1 MNDWSGSLRHSIATA
16 EAVEVRSPWSGAI
29 LGEVPLCDE
38 AVVDQ
43 AIRALADGRS
53 GPGASPEAAL
63 DEALG
68 RAALILSQRG
78 REVATLITQEQG
90 KPLQEAMDEVA
101 VTIGLMESFAR
112 AGYRLGQQFQPLAV
126 EARVDN
132 RFGFTRQRP
141 IGITALFT
149 PNTFPLLIP
158 AKLLLASLAAGDSVL
173 LKPASAT
180 PLSALR
186 LLDIL
191 AEAGVAM
198 NSVRFLTGPGG
209 ITGQAICRHPMVD
222 QICSQSGTE
231 TLRAIRSGMGPIP
244 LRYLHGGSGACV
256 VAADADLN
264 RAVEG
269 LVRQRFEN
277 SGQTPLS
284 TGMVFVAKSVADEL
298 VEKLRLALLR
308 FPVGDPLVPT
318 TRIGPLTELSRV
330 TESVSM
336 IGALIAGGGR
346 LVAGGA
352 CERSVLAPVL
362 LADVPPRHPALMT
375 GNGYREIL
383 APVIMVTPVDGPLE
397 EVAAWLDRRTQLVVS
412 VFSKDLDWATRFAS
426 SLPIFNVHVNGL
438 PTWRDGAICSLDAVR
453 LGRRQVEAR
462 VKEVSTLQ
470 DIVFHPEG

>member
-1 MNDWSGSLRHSIATA
+1 MNDGSGSLRHSIAAA
-16 EAVEVRSPWSGAI
+16 ESVEVRSPWSGDV
-29 LGEVPLCDE
+29 LGTVPLCDE
-38 AVVDQ
+38 AIVDQ

-68 RAALILSQRG
+68 RAALILGQRG
-78 REVATLITQEQG
+78 RDVAALITQEQG
-90 KPLQEAMDEVA
+90 KPIHEAVDEVA
-101 VTIGLMESFAR
+101 VTVGLMESFAR

-126 EARVDN
+126 EARVDH

-158 AKLLLASLAAGDSVL
+158 AKLLLASLVAGDSVL

-198 NSVRFLTGPGG
+198 NSVSVLTGPGE
-209 ITGQAICRHPMVD
+209 ITGQAICRHPLVD

-231 TLRAIRSGMGPIP
+231 ALRAIRSGMGTIP
-244 LRYLHGGSGACV
+244 LRSHHGGSGVCV
-256 VAADADLN
+256 VAADADLH
-264 RAVEG
+264 RAVEEI
-269 LVRQRFEN
+269 VRQRFEN
-277 SGQTPLS
+277 SGQIPLS
-284 TGMVFVAKSVADEL
+284 TGMVYVDKAVAGEFVER
-298 VEKLRLALLR
+298 LRLAFLR
-308 FPVGDPLVPT
+308 FPTGDPLLPG

-330 TESVSM
+330 TETVGM
-336 IGALIAGGGR
+336 IGSLISAGAR
-346 LVAGGA
+346 LVAGGT
-352 CERSVLAPVL
+352 CERSILAPVL
-362 LADVPPRHPALMT
+362 MADVPPRHPALWT
-375 GNGYREIL
+375 GNGYREVL

-412 VFSKDLDWATRFAS
+412 VFSKDLDWATRLAS
-426 SLPIFNVHVNGL
+426 LLPIFNVHVNGI
-438 PTWRDGAICSLDAVR
+438 PTWRDGAIFTSDSVR
-453 LGRRQVEAR
+453 LGRRQVEIR
-462 VKEVSTLQ
+462 VKEVSILQ
-470 DIVFHPEG
+470 DIVFHLG